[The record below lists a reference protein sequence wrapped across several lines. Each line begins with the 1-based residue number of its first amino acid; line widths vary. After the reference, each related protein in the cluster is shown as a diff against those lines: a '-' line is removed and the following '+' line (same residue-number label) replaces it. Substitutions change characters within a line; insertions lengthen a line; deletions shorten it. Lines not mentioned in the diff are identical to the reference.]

1 MASSSILLLLFLSIS
16 FAIFSLL
23 AAEQQKQPIV
33 LRLEHSLSK
42 AEYTSPHHLL
52 KSSSTRSAAR
62 HRRHTRGQVS
72 LPLSPGSDYTL
83 SFSLGSNPPQTLS
96 VYMDTGSDVVWFPC
110 SPFECILC
118 DGKYKPGTLS
128 PLNVSSSTLVPCKS
142 RACSAAHSS
151 LPSSDLCAM
160 ANCPLVLIETSDCA
174 KFSCPPFYYAY
185 GDGSLIARL
194 HRESLTMASDSGSP
208 LILNN
213 FTFGCAHSA
222 LGEPIGVAGFG
233 RGFLSLPAQLAN
245 LSPELGN
252 QFSYCLNSHSF
263 DANKIRQPSPLI
275 LGRAAVD
282 DQKQRNLGT
291 NNDGK
296 VVYTPMLDNPKY
308 PYFYSVGLEAVTVG
322 VRRIPA
328 PEELK
333 RVDRHGNG
341 GMVVD
346 SGTTFTMLPPELFN
360 SVVTELDRRVSRF
373 FKRASQLEERTGMSP
388 CYNMDN
394 VGNASL
400 LVPSLALHFVGN
412 SSVVLPRRNYFYEF
426 LDGGDRVGK
435 GRKVGCLMLMNG
447 GDEAENGGGPGATL
461 GNYQQQGFEVV
472 YDLEK
477 RRVGFARRTCASLW
491 DGLNHR

>member
-1 MASSSILLLLFLSIS
+1 MASFSIIVLLYLSVTVT
-16 FAIFSLL
+16 IFSLL
-23 AAEQQKQPIV
+23 TAEQQNQQPII
-33 LRLEHSLSK
+33 LQLKHSVSG
-42 AEYTSPHHLL
+42 AQFTSPHHLL

-62 HRRHTRGQVS
+62 HSRHTGRQVS

-83 SFSLGSNPPQTLS
+83 SFSLGSKPSQTLS

-142 RACSAAHSS
+142 RACSTAHSS
-151 LPSSDLCAM
+151 LSSSDLCAI
-160 ANCPLVLIETSDCA
+160 ANCPLASIETSDCA

-185 GDGSLIARL
+185 GDGSLVARL
-194 HRESLTMASDSGSP
+194 HRESLTMASDSGNP
-208 LILNN
+208 LILHN

-245 LSPELGN
+245 FSPELGN

-263 DANKIRQPSPLI
+263 DTNKIRQPSPLI
-275 LGRAAVD
+275 LGRAAE
-282 DQKQRNLGT
+282 KQRDLGT
-291 NNDGK
+291 YNEGK
-296 VVYTPMLDNPKY
+296 IVYTPMLDNPKY

-322 VRRIPA
+322 TRRIPA
-328 PEELK
+328 GEELK

-346 SGTTFTMLPPELFN
+346 SGTTFTMLPPELLK
-360 SVVTELDRRVSRF
+360 SVVTELNRRVGRI
-373 FKRASQLEERTGMSP
+373 FKRVSEVEEGTGLSP
-388 CYNMDN
+388 CYYMGSI
-394 VGNASL
+394 GNASL
-400 LVPSLALHFVGN
+400 IVPSLAFHFVGN
-412 SSVVLPRRNYFYEF
+412 STVVLPKRNYFYEF
-426 LDGGDRVGK
+426 LDGGDGVGK

-472 YDLEK
+472 YDLEN
-477 RRVGFARRTCASLW
+477 RRVGFARRRCALLW
-491 DGLNHR
+491 NGISHG